1 MQDLPIVGFNGQLN
15 NPNMKKIV
23 ILLLI
28 LLPFASKAQSYI
40 HVGPAVYPMSAWGGE
55 VVGDFG
61 VAHFAP
67 NFSLGVGAM
76 AFGNV
81 VTTHDEPDAGKKVYG
96 MYAAPQVSLR
106 YAFTDSFNC
115 YLRGGAGWYG
125 SKKEGADL
133 NNQFLYNAVAGLG
146 LSVGPH
152 FGFYLEGGL
161 PFSSVGL
168 RFAL

>member
-1 MQDLPIVGFNGQLN
+1 
-15 NPNMKKIV
+15 MKKIV

-28 LLPFASKAQSYI
+28 LLPFAANAQSYI
-40 HVGPAVYPMSAWGGE
+40 YVGPAVYPMSAWGGE

-61 VAHFAP
+61 VAHFTP

-76 AFGNV
+76 AFGNMM
-81 VTTHDEPDAGKKVYG
+81 TRHDEPDAGKKVYG
-96 MYAAPQVSLR
+96 LYAAPQVSLR
-106 YAFTDSFNC
+106 YAFTDNFNC

-125 SKKEGADL
+125 SKKEGVDL
-133 NNQFLYNAVAGLG
+133 NNKFLYNAVAGLG
-146 LSVGPH
+146 LSLGSH

>member
-1 MQDLPIVGFNGQLN
+1 
-15 NPNMKKIV
+15 MKRLV
-23 ILLLI
+23 VLLLL
-28 LLPFASKAQSYI
+28 LLPLVSNAQSFFHI
-40 HVGPAVYPMSAWGGE
+40 GPAVSPMSAWGGE

-61 VAHFAP
+61 VAHFTP
-67 NFSLGVGAM
+67 KLSLGVGAM
-76 AFGNV
+76 AFGNMMKR
-81 VTTHDEPDAGKKVYG
+81 HDEPDAGKKVYSL
-96 MYAAPQVSLR
+96 YAAPQVSLR

-133 NNQFLYNAVAGLG
+133 NHQFLYNAVAGLG
-146 LSVGPH
+146 LSLGSH

-161 PFSSVGL
+161 PFSSIGL